1 MCNVGGNPSYARRG
15 VVKNDFPG
23 GAVLPDATPLGRGW
37 ALRRLRLG
45 LLATHR
51 AASGSRFRGLGW
63 SAGLLALS
71 GVLSIA
77 FLSRVGAA
85 EVGDV
90 LALRLLAYASWLY
103 GGLGLAALLA
113 PRADDANARQLAL
126 LRGRIA
132 DETSSLWIGMA
143 ARIATGVFLAAL
155 PGLLVAWAV
164 APAQFVA
171 ARAWLFPAS
180 FVYAIGLGASLGGV
194 GALSLRIAPR
204 SPRLVAAGL
213 VLVPYALALS
223 APSIPSIPGFFAL
236 LLNQMLQLGG
246 RTGV

>member
-1 MCNVGGNPSYARRG
+1 MCNVGGNPSYARRR
-15 VVKNDFPG
+15 VVKNDFPA
-23 GAVLPDATPLGRGW
+23 GAVLPHPTPLGRSW
-37 ALRRLRLG
+37 AWRRLRLG

-51 AASGSRFRGLGW
+51 GATGSRFRGLGW

-71 GVLSIA
+71 GVVSIA
-77 FLSRVGAA
+77 LLSRVGAA

-113 PRADDANARQLAL
+113 PRADDANARRLAL
-126 LRGRIA
+126 LRGQIA
-132 DETSSLWIGMA
+132 DETASLWIGIA

-164 APAQFVA
+164 APAQLVA

-180 FVYAIGLGASLGGV
+180 FVYAVALGASLGGV
-194 GALSLRIAPR
+194 GALSVRIAPR
-204 SPRLVAAGL
+204 SPRFFAAGL
-213 VLVPYALALS
+213 VLVPYVLAVG
-223 APSIPSIPGFFAL
+223 APAIPSIPGFFAL

-246 RTGV
+246 GAGV